1 MFSLEW
7 GGGAGGAVQCI
18 SLYAKKYKI
27 RSTNTCKFLLIL

>member
-18 SLYAKKYKI
+18 SLYAKNI
-27 RSTNTCKFLLIL
+27 RLDPQTLVNFY